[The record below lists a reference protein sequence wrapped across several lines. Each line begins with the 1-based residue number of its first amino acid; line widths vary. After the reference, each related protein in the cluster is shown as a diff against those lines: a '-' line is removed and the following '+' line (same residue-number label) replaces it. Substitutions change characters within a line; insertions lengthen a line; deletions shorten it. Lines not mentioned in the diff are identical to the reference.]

1 MGISSGLS
9 VVMHLLSSCHMVRKA
24 TSWWS
29 ASSNQSSYRCRMH
42 TTSGQST
49 VTRYRA
55 WTTWFVWRWN
65 KERFDHIR
73 TPTFAGRCYQCD
85 FPQLKLEDK
94 NWVTHSLMGLI
105 WYLQALPG
113 DNCVFCS
120 RILKLMSSLCLTL
133 PNVYALTY
141 TSISAKRSTSHAGVV
156 RQSSAPG
163 SKPRRDSEQW
173 ILAGI

>member
-1 MGISSGLS
+1 M
-9 VVMHLLSSCHMVRKA
+9 
-24 TSWWS
+24 
-29 ASSNQSSYRCRMH
+29 
-42 TTSGQST
+42 
-49 VTRYRA
+49 
-55 WTTWFVWRWN
+55 WRWS

-73 TPTFAGRCYQCD
+73 TPTFAGRCYQCN

-105 WYLQALPG
+105 WYLRALPG
-113 DNCVFCS
+113 DNCIFCS

-133 PNVYALTY
+133 PNVHALTY

-156 RQSSAPG
+156 RQSLAPG

-173 ILAGI
+173 ILAGIRPCIEQLLFSVFLTKPTYKIWPSWSQWTLPRNSCKK